1 MPGRALASFLLSLA
15 LAACSPPAPGRTA
28 AEAPAQA
35 TGCQGALQ
43 VINASSRTVDRLFLA
58 RLSLEGWGSDRLG
71 QEVLRPGRSASYRS
85 NMAGAQDLRVIW
97 ADGRAAELRRID
109 PCATGTIR
117 VEDGGLRA
125 G

>member
-1 MPGRALASFLLSLA
+1 MPGRALAFITLA
-15 LAACSPPAPGRTA
+15 LGLAACATPPPARTV
-28 AEAPAQA
+28 AEAPSSRSSCE
-35 TGCQGALQ
+35 GELH

-71 QEVLRPGRSASYRS
+71 QEVLRPGGSARYR
-85 NMAGAQDLRVIW
+85 ATALGAQDVRVVW
-97 ADGRAAELRRID
+97 ADGRAAELRQID

-117 VEDGGLRA
+117 VEDRGLKA

>member
-1 MPGRALASFLLSLA
+1 MPGHALAVVPLA
-15 LAACSPPAPGRTA
+15 LLTIAACSSPPPARNTA
-28 AEAPAQA
+28 EVPARG
-35 TGCQGALQ
+35 GCEVPVQ
-43 VINASSRTVDRLFLA
+43 VVNASSRTVDRLFLA
-58 RLSLEGWGSDRLG
+58 RLSLEGWGTDRLG
-71 QEVLRPGRSASYRS
+71 QEVLRPGRSASYRAS
-85 NMAGAQDLRVIW
+85 VPGVQDLRVVW

>member
-1 MPGRALASFLLSLA
+1 MPGHALAVLSLAFLA
-15 LAACSPPAPGRTA
+15 LAACSPPPPVRNA
-28 AEAPAQA
+28 AEASARG
-35 TGCQGALQ
+35 GCEVPVQ
-43 VINASSRTVDRLFLA
+43 VVNASSRTVDRLFLA
-58 RLSLEGWGSDRLG
+58 RLSQEGWGTDRLG
-71 QEVLRPGRSASYRS
+71 QEVLRPGRSASYRAS
-85 NMAGAQDLRVIW
+85 VPGAQDLRVVW